1 MEVKEVIIYTIKE
14 AYRDQ
19 TKELLTELRQK
30 VKQLKGFKNIV
41 SYHSCEHPE
50 KLMDHVTWESI
61 EDAKNAIGTF
71 KNDPGY
77 GEIAA
82 KFNET
87 IHFDHYYF
95 FM

>member
-14 AYRDQ
+14 AHRGD
-19 TKELLTELRQK
+19 TKAILTELREK
-30 VKQLKGFKNIV
+30 VKHLKGFKNIV

-50 KLMDHVTWESI
+50 KMMDHVTWESI
-61 EDAKNAIGTF
+61 EHARAAVDTF

-82 KFNET
+82 KFDET